1 MLDGIGTLNLNSSG
15 EKPVD
20 TAGRNDKSLITH
32 SPECILICKIVSVF
46 SILSNFNFGVKV

>member
-46 SILSNFNFGVKV
+46 SILSNLNLGVKV